1 MLLQLFLGLYGVETV
16 MSKQFFQFLKV
27 ARTRMSRS
35 GLKGDIILKIT

>member
-16 MSKQFFQFLKV
+16 MSKPFLKV